1 MPTPARRGSGSSPSR
16 TTRAAVPRLVGDL
29 HHGGTQDAALPRV
42 AGSHDL
48 GDDVLTAAA
57 WLVHDRLR
65 HGRVEGLA
73 HRVDAHEALLLEGA
87 AERSDRSEE
96 HTSELQSLMRTSY
109 AVSCLT

>member
-65 HGRVEGLA
+65 HGRVEGPA
-73 HRVDAHEALLLEGA
+73 PRVDAPEALLLAGA
-87 AERSDRSEE
+87 AAQIGSASERERGWQD
-96 HTSELQSLMRTSY
+96 
-109 AVSCLT
+109 V